1 MPIYKAPTQDF
12 EFLLKEY
19 MDLSAYADLPG
30 YGDAPEL
37 ITPLLDEAARFCEQ
51 ELQPLNMPGDA
62 QGVTYKD
69 GEVTL
74 PDGFKEAYQT
84 YVEGGWPSFTC
95 DPDYGGQGL
104 PELLNIPVVEMI
116 CSANLSFGM
125 TAGLSHGAYS
135 ALKLFGSDEQKQT
148 YLPKIVTGEWSG
160 IMCLTEP
167 QSGTDLGLIRTTATP
182 NGDGSYSLEGGKIFI
197 SQGEHDATENIV
209 HLVLARLPD
218 APPGVKGISLFVTS
232 KYKLNED
239 GSVSDTRNDVRC
251 EGVEEKMGL
260 HASPTC
266 VMQYNGCQAWLV
278 GEPHKGLR
286 AMFTMMNEARLWVGI
301 QGLGL
306 AEAAWQNAYDYTKE
320 RLQGR
325 RLKGGPL
332 LPDKPA
338 DPITIHPDVRRM
350 LLEMKSTTE
359 GMRALAVEAGLMLD
373 VRSKSDDADAREKAD
388 DWIQLMTPIIKAY
401 MTDMGW
407 EVSSTAIQCLG
418 GYGYIKEYG
427 VEQFARDARIAMI
440 YEGTNGIQA
449 LDLIGR
455 KLPYKFGRYLKAFFH
470 PCAAFVEEHRE
481 NPAMAEFTKPLY
493 QHLKMLQQVT
503 LWMAKTGLANPNDPA
518 AGATDYLRQFAL
530 VVMAYIWAKQAHT
543 ALTKLEASDS
553 LHEAAFYEDKLA
565 SARFFLQKVLP
576 EATSCAQKVTAG
588 SKTVMDVEL

>member
-1 MPIYKAPTQDF
+1 MPTYKAPTQDF

-19 MDLSAYADLPG
+19 FNLSDYSDLPG
-30 YGDAPEL
+30 YADAPEL
-37 ITPLLDEAARFCEQ
+37 VTPLLDEAARFCEQ
-51 ELQPLNMPGDA
+51 ELQPINMSGDA
-62 QGVTYKD
+62 EGVTYKD

-74 PDGFKEAYQT
+74 PKGFKEAYQN

-95 DPDYGGQGL
+95 DPDFGGQGL
-104 PELLNIPVVEMI
+104 PEMLNIPVVEMI
-116 CSANLSFGM
+116 CSSNLSFGM
-125 TAGLSHGAYS
+125 TAGLSHGAYT
-135 ALKLFGSDEQKQT
+135 ALKIFGSDEQKQT

-167 QSGTDLGLIRTTATP
+167 QAGTDLGLIRTQASD

-197 SQGEHDATENIV
+197 SQGEQDITENIV

-218 APPGVKGISLFVTS
+218 APAGVKGISLFVTS
-232 KYKLNED
+232 KYAVNED
-239 GSVSDTRNDVRC
+239 GSLGERNAVRC

-266 VMQYNGCQAWLV
+266 VMQYNGCKAWLV
-278 GEPHKGLR
+278 GEPHKGLK

-306 AEAAWQNAYDYTKE
+306 AEAAYQNAYEYTKE

-325 RLKGGPL
+325 QLKGGPL

-338 DPITIHPDVRRM
+338 DPIVIHPDVRRM
-350 LLEMKSTTE
+350 LLEMKSTCE
-359 GMRALAVEAGLMLD
+359 GMRTLAVEAGLMLD
-373 VRSKSDDADAREKAD
+373 IREKSEDSQAKEAAD

-470 PCAAFVEEHRE
+470 PCSDFVEANRD
-481 NPAMAEFTKPLY
+481 NPEMAEFTKPLY

-503 LWMAKTGLANPNDPA
+503 LWMAKTGLGNPNDPA
-518 AGATDYLRQFAL
+518 AGATSYLRMFAL
-530 VVMAYIWAKQAHT
+530 TVMAHIWAKQAKI
-543 ALTKLEASDS
+543 ALEKLADGGDA
-553 LHEAAFYEDKLA
+553 LHDAAFYEDKLA
-565 SARFFLQKVLP
+565 TARFFMQKVLP
-576 EATSCAQKVTAG
+576 EATACAQKITNG
-588 SKTVMDVEL
+588 SKTVMAAVL

>member
-1 MPIYKAPTQDF
+1 MPTYKAPTHDF

-19 MDLSAYADLPG
+19 FNLADYADLPG
-30 YGDAPEL
+30 YAEAPEL
-37 ITPLLDEAARFCEQ
+37 VTPLLDEAARFCEQ

-62 QGVTYKD
+62 EGVTYQD

-74 PDGFKEAYQT
+74 PKGFKEAYQN

-95 DPDYGGQGL
+95 HPDFGGQGL
-104 PELLNIPVVEMI
+104 PEMLNIPVVEMI
-116 CSANLSFGM
+116 CGANLSFGM
-125 TAGLSHGAYS
+125 TAGLSHGAYT
-135 ALKLFGSDEQKQT
+135 ALKIFGSDEQKQT

-167 QSGTDLGLIRTTATP
+167 QAGTDLGLIRTQATD

-197 SQGEHDATENIV
+197 SQGEQDLTENIV

-218 APPGVKGISLFVTS
+218 APAGVNGISLFVTS
-232 KYKLNED
+232 KYAINAD
-239 GSVSDTRNDVRC
+239 GSLGERNAVRC

-266 VMQYNGCQAWLV
+266 VMQYNGCKAWLV
-278 GEPHKGLR
+278 GEANKGLK

-306 AEAAWQNAYDYTKE
+306 ADVAYQNAYEYTKE

-325 RLKGGPL
+325 QLKGGPL
-332 LPDKPA
+332 LPNKPA
-338 DPITIHPDVRRM
+338 DPIVIHPDVRRM
-350 LLEMKSTTE
+350 LLEMKSVCE
-359 GMRALAVEAGLMLD
+359 GMRTLAVEAGLMLD
-373 VRSKSDDADAREKAD
+373 VREKSADAAAKEAAD

-427 VEQFARDARIAMI
+427 IEQFARDARIAMI

-470 PCAAFVEEHRE
+470 PCAEFVEANRDNEQ
-481 NPAMAEFTKPLY
+481 MAEFTKPLY
-493 QHLKMLQQVT
+493 QHLKMLQQTT
-503 LWMAKTGLANPNDPA
+503 LWMVKTGLGNPNDPA
-518 AGATDYLRQFAL
+518 AGATSYLRMFAL
-530 VVMAYIWAKQAHT
+530 TVMAYIWAKQAKV
-543 ALTKLEASDS
+543 ALEKLADS
-553 LHEAAFYEDKLA
+553 GNTLHDAAFYEEKLA
-565 SARFFLQKVLP
+565 TARFFMQKVLP
-576 EATSCAQKVTAG
+576 EATGHAQKITNG
-588 SKTVMDVEL
+588 SKTVIAAGL